1 MLGGQVA
8 ETEVYNGPDGSAA
21 YYIVY
26 LNPSG
31 FVIVAADD
39 LVEPVIGFVSG
50 DAFYDPSPENP
61 LGALVS
67 SDVPGRIA
75 AAKNGKIPAGE
86 GTKAQDKWGKLKK
99 SDGIVA
105 PMGIGGVSDIR
116 VAPLVQTKWG
126 QDYVCNGTLTCYNY
140 YTPNNYYCGCTATA
154 MAQIVRYMQYP
165 TAGIGVHQFGSYSTR
180 GGDGSGGPYNYSL
193 MISQPGCD
201 VTEAQR
207 QQIGA
212 LCYDVGVAAYM
223 DYGSGGSMAYIHA
236 ARTAFVNTFMYS
248 NAIMG
253 GDENNN
259 IGAGLNGMVNP
270 NLDAGVPVEFGIYS
284 DRGMRLFATGMAI
297 TARRFITMLT
307 WDGTATRTHG
317 TTCRASIP
325 LITISPL
332 FSRVFTIC
340 TPQAPVKLSADGS
353 LTVQAHRSLERR

>member
-1 MLGGQVA
+1 MKSCRNLLLLLTLLAFVLSGVALAKPVNKTDAEKMVKGWLKTDPKPLNAKLGGQVA
-8 ETEVYNGPDGSAA
+8 ETEVFNGADGSPA

-67 SDVPGRIA
+67 RDVPGRIA
-75 AAKNGKIPAGE
+75 AAKKLQKEIDGGKAIAGKAVK
-86 GTKAQDKWGKLKK
+86 TKDKWNKLK
-99 SDGIVA
+99 GAGGGAA
-105 PMGIGGVSDIR
+105 PMGIGGITDIR

-154 MAQIVRYMQYP
+154 MAQILRYRQYP
-165 TAGIGVHQFGSYSTR
+165 TAGIGVHHIGSYDTR
-180 GGDGSGGPYNYSL
+180 GGNGSGGPYNYSL
-193 MISQPGCD
+193 MIYQPDCS
-201 VTEAQR
+201 VTVAQR

-212 LCYDVGVAAYM
+212 LCYDAGVAAYM
-223 DYGSGGSMAYIHA
+223 DYGSGGSAAYIHD

-253 GDENNN
+253 GNESTN
-259 IGAGLNGMVNP
+259 IGAGLNGMMNP
-270 NLDAGVPVEFGIYS
+270 NSGCG
-284 DRGMRLFATGMAI
+284 AT
-297 TARRFITMLT
+297 
-307 WDGTATRTHG
+307 
-317 TTCRASIP
+317 C
-325 LITISPL
+325 
-332 FSRVFTIC
+332 
-340 TPQAPVKLSADGS
+340 
-353 LTVQAHRSLERR
+353 